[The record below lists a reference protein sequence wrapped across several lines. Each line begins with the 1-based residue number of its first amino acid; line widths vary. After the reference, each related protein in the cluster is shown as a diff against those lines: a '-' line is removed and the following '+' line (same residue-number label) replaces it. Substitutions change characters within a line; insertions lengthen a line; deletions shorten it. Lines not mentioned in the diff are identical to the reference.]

1 MNPAEESPAGKV
13 MDEAIELEI
22 EGRSPYPK
30 KAAFID
36 AGTPWTEQEIRR
48 SAKRGYAIVLV
59 AANGDT
65 KILSPESVL
74 GS

>member
-1 MNPAEESPAGKV
+1 

-36 AGTPWTEQEIRR
+36 AETPWTEQQMRR

-59 AANGDT
+59 WATATPGSSRRNRFSAASRQLADVAT
-65 KILSPESVL
+65 A
-74 GS
+74 